1 VLKFAHPNQ
10 YFVENKLPVKCV
22 GLQVGDT
29 VYCQV
34 TKIKEEE
41 AFVSIVQVNSNTV
54 NKPIEASI
62 RKEHVRE
69 KLVDQVVM
77 SDSFKPGDFIKAKII
92 SLGDSL
98 RNLYLTTAG

>member
-1 VLKFAHPNQ
+1 MGYGLYDHDESIFASVIGVLKFTHPNQ

-54 NKPIEASI
+54 NKPI
-62 RKEHVRE
+62 
-69 KLVDQVVM
+69 
-77 SDSFKPGDFIKAKII
+77 
-92 SLGDSL
+92 
-98 RNLYLTTAG
+98 

>member
-1 VLKFAHPNQ
+1 MYENQESIFASVIGVLKSDRPNN
-10 YFVENKLPVKCV
+10 YFVENNLPVKCV

-54 NKPIEASI
+54 NKPIEATI
-62 RKEHVRE
+62 RK
-69 KLVDQVVM
+69 
-77 SDSFKPGDFIKAKII
+77 
-92 SLGDSL
+92 
-98 RNLYLTTAG
+98 

>member
-1 VLKFAHPNQ
+1 MSVIGVLKNTYPNI
-10 YFVENKLPVKCV
+10 YFVENNLPIKCV

-41 AFVSIVQVNSNTV
+41 AFVNIVQVNANTI

-62 RKEHVRE
+62 RK
-69 KLVDQVVM
+69 
-77 SDSFKPGDFIKAKII
+77 
-92 SLGDSL
+92 
-98 RNLYLTTAG
+98 

>member
-1 VLKFAHPNQ
+1 M
-10 YFVENKLPVKCV
+10 
-22 GLQVGDT
+22 
-29 VYCQV
+29 
-34 TKIKEEE
+34 
-41 AFVSIVQVNSNTV
+41 

-69 KLVDQVVM
+69 KLVDQVIM
-77 SDSFKPGDFIKAKII
+77 SESFRPGDYVKAKII